1 LLSLGQELVTVV
13 LIQLPFLFLS
23 LCLSL
28 EHHHQ
33 LPQVRLRALMNDVN
47 WDGRGRSDMYHFGKG
62 TNFLLFQD
70 SSPVCCRSS
79 PIEVLTLVEPFLFSY
94 SVGHRFVRGGT
105 LGASQTEWDQD
116 GREDLRQAK
125 DQRFRAIE
133 TGAARD
139 SVDGTRQPPQHC
151 TSPLLFVWVCG
162 WCTLFLVSSN
172 NKQQQSTTINHNK
185 KKEVAELF
193 FLLSLSCGSCATV
206 ASPPPPPFPLLR
218 SACLKPWNRNTGCIW

>member
-1 LLSLGQELVTVV
+1 
-13 LIQLPFLFLS
+13 
-23 LCLSL
+23 
-28 EHHHQ
+28 
-33 LPQVRLRALMNDVN
+33 
-47 WDGRGRSDMYHFGKG
+47 MYHFGKG
-62 TNFLLFQD
+62 TNFAYFANAFLLCVVD
-70 SSPVCCRSS
+70 P
-79 PIEVLTLVEPFLFSY
+79 LTLSLLNFSVSCSVSLY

-162 WCTLFLVSSN
+162 WCTLFPVSSN
-172 NKQQQSTTINHNK
+172 NKQQQSTTTK
-185 KKEVAELF
+185 KRSLNLF
-193 FLLSLSCGSCATV
+193 FFFFPCPVDHVQRLP
-206 ASPPPPPFPLLR
+206 SPPPLPPLSR